1 MAASTPN
8 MADAVPRR
16 RAPSAA
22 VLWACA
28 IGGVSAAVLSFVFA
42 LSNDVIE
49 AELGEPLVVAVLVN
63 CITVS
68 YVVCGVVAW
77 WRRPASQFGP
87 LMVAVGYANFLTTL
101 VWTRNDALHTL
112 GQALD
117 LLPPVLFLHT
127 VLAFPSGRLR
137 GRFVRALV
145 GTAYVA
151 AVGLELVRMML
162 GGFGP
167 QNLLEISSSPA
178 AAEIATTIQFVIVS
192 ACCVAG
198 VVVLAMRRRREGRP
212 LRRSFS
218 LLIDAFALGLL
229 MIAVLFMSNVLGLGP
244 LVEIRWATFVSLALA
259 PVVFLAGLLHDRLL
273 RAGVGDLFLE
283 LRDDPG
289 SGDLR
294 LALAH
299 ALHDPSLE
307 LAYWLPDF
315 GCYAA
320 LDGSPVDMP
329 DEVSGRAVTV
339 IHDLG
344 EARVAALIH
353 DPALVD
359 APELLGA
366 VTAAAEIALENTRLQ
381 AELQARLQELR
392 GSRARVFE
400 AGRKERQRLERNLH
414 DGAQQRLIALS
425 LELGVL
431 EASLESPGATRA
443 LGHARGEIAT
453 SLEELR
459 EIARGLH
466 PAVVTGH
473 GLEVALEQLTTNTP
487 IPVRLTV
494 RLEGRLP
501 DPLEEAAYYLVS
513 ECLANV
519 ARYASAT
526 TASVDVERRDDDV
539 VVEIVDNG
547 VGGADTE
554 RGSGLRGLADRVEA
568 LDGRLRIWSPAGGGT
583 RVRAEI
589 PCAP

>member
-1 MAASTPN
+1 VAVSDPNPADAAST
-8 MADAVPRR
+8 R
-16 RAPSAA
+16 RAPAPA

-28 IGGVSAAVLSFVFA
+28 IGGVSAAVLSFAFA

-49 AELGEPLVVAVLVN
+49 AELGEPLVVAILVSS
-63 CITVS
+63 ITAS

-77 WRRPASQFGP
+77 WRRPASRFGP
-87 LMVAVGYANFLTTL
+87 LMIAVGYANFLTTL
-101 VWTRNDALHTL
+101 VWTPNDVLHTL
-112 GQALD
+112 GQSLD
-117 LLPPVLFLHT
+117 LLPPVLFLHAF
-127 VLAFPSGRLR
+127 LAFPSGRLR
-137 GRFVRALV
+137 GRFDRTIV
-145 GTAYVA
+145 GIAYAA

-167 QNLLEISSSPA
+167 QNLLEITSRPA
-178 AAEIATTIQFVIVS
+178 AAEHATTIQFVVVS

-198 VVVLAMRRRREGRP
+198 VVVLGVRRRREGRP
-212 LRRSFS
+212 LRRSLS

-229 MIAVLFMSNVLGLGP
+229 MIAVLFMSNVLGIGP
-244 LVEIRWATFVSLALA
+244 LLQIRWATFVTLALA

-283 LRDDPG
+283 LRDEPG
-289 SGDLR
+289 LGDLR
-294 LALAH
+294 LALAR

-307 LAYWLPDF
+307 LAYWLPAF

-320 LDGSPVDMP
+320 FDGSPVEVP
-329 DEVSGRAVTV
+329 DEGSARAVTV
-339 IHDLG
+339 IRDRG
-344 EARVAALIH
+344 GARVAALIH
-353 DPALVD
+353 DPALRD
-359 APELLGA
+359 APELLDA
-366 VTAAAEIALENTRLQ
+366 VSAAAEIALENRRLQ
-381 AELQARLQELR
+381 AELQARLMELR

-431 EASLESPGATRA
+431 ETSLESRSASRA

-473 GLEVALEQLTTNTP
+473 GLEVALEQLSANAP
-487 IPVRLTV
+487 IPVRLSV
-494 RLEGRLP
+494 RLDGRLP
-501 DPLEEAAYYLVS
+501 DSLEVAAYYVVS

-526 TASVDVERRDDDV
+526 TASVDVGLQNDDV

-554 RGSGLRGLADRVEA
+554 RGTGLRGLADRVEA

-589 PCAP
+589 PCAR